1 MLLLICQESSDDDSS
16 DEDSDDDD
24 SDSDFDSDSD
34 ESDSESEDG
43 ADGKPVL
50 VGRAKW
56 LKKVDTSSKK
66 KRGES
71 DDMDQDAI
79 EKKKLQQ
86 EARDALNRKK
96 KEQEMIDKLNAANL
110 RAKAEL
116 LDANMTEDVLEKK
129 VNELVMSRGK
139 KGTDSK
145 VVISQLEVLSKISRV
160 FGPHREIPVLMHLI
174 SAMFDTN
181 KLIDDYLDLLNWR
194 SCYRYLTRIV
204 RILNDR
210 KKLVLSVLP
219 NEDIIDLTS
228 GSLVPDAQKKAE
240 EEESLSK
247 AKSGDLLKVTGSLE
261 SFITMLEAD
270 YTRALQQ
277 INPHTQVKKIDNLT
291 RFGKP
296 LDTVY
301 SSIKTSLFQIIIL
314 MYEE

>member
-1 MLLLICQESSDDDSS
+1 
-16 DEDSDDDD
+16 
-24 SDSDFDSDSD
+24 
-34 ESDSESEDG
+34 
-43 ADGKPVL
+43 VL

-66 KRGES
+66 KRGDS
-71 DDMDQDAI
+71 DDMDPDAV
-79 EKKKLQQ
+79 EKKKQQQ

-145 VVISQLEVLSKISRV
+145 LVISQLEVLSKISRV

-181 KLIDDYLDLLNWR
+181 KLIDDYLDLLTWR

-219 NEDIIDLTS
+219 NEDVIDLT
-228 GSLVPDAQKKAE
+228 LLPDAQKKAE
-240 EEESLSK
+240 EEESQSK
-247 AKSGDLLKVTGSLE
+247 TKSGDLLKVTGSLE

-277 INPHTQVKKIDNLT
+277 INPHTQVKINK
-291 RFGKP
+291 
-296 LDTVY
+296 
-301 SSIKTSLFQIIIL
+301 
-314 MYEE
+314 